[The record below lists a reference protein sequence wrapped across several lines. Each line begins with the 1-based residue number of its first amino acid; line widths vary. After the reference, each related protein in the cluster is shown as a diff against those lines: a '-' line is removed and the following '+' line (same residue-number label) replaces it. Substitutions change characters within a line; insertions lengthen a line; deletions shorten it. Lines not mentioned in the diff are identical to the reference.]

1 MGLEMLQNI
10 NSKAFTGAF
19 VSNQRNTPRHD
30 ICTNIEYVMLNMD
43 LPEQGTLYNLSQTGA
58 LIGIHRKV
66 TLGTRLLFK
75 VMPDEPTERPI
86 GVIATI
92 IREVP
97 STDSDNG
104 NSAKMTYGC
113 QIDRI
118 NGLN

>member
-1 MGLEMLQNI
+1 MDSKTFT
-10 NSKAFTGAF
+10 NSFS
-19 VSNQRNTPRHD
+19 SNQRDTPRHD
-30 ICTNIEYVMLNMD
+30 ICTNIEYVMLNME
-43 LPEQGTLYNLSQTGA
+43 LPERGMLYNLSQTGA

-75 VMPDEPTERPI
+75 VTSDDPDERPI

-97 STDSDNG
+97 SHRQSDHAH
-104 NSAKMTYGC
+104 STELTYGC